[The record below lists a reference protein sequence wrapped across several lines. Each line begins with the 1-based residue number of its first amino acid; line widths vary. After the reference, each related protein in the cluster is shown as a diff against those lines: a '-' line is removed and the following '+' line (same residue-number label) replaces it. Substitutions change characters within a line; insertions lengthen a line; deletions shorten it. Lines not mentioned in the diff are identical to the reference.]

1 MAAFGQTPWAQAQHY
16 DWSNPGSNMATLPEA
31 EIIKLLGLQQPQ
43 ASTPAA
49 SPYAGAPA
57 GAAPPQPV
65 QRQPLPPPE
74 TEPTAPKPMKTAQA
88 KRPDFSVQPQ
98 GSDYAGAFLQGLGGI
113 AKPIGALISSQ
124 SGNERAAQSKNQTYD
139 WLINNGTDPT
149 TAEMIVRN
157 PDIMKVV
164 LTEKFGGEY
173 GKTGS
178 VFQDPRTG
186 KFFTIQWGG
195 KGQRRILPLVAPG
208 EAGAPDVPLEPS
220 KGVKTV
226 DTGTGTEV
234 ISGATGA
241 PVRSVRK
248 DVAGAA
254 QQTVEGREL
263 GELKSKLP
271 TLRSRMQIY
280 EDKAKRLD
288 EAIDRATSRISG
300 WTTGLGGAVLSNV
313 PGTEARALAGDLDTI
328 RANVGFDELQAMRDA
343 SPTGGALGQVSEM
356 ENRLLQS
363 LRAAIDQ
370 LQNGENL
377 AQNLK
382 IIKESNAQLRE
393 IQRQKL
399 AADEARA
406 AAGGTAP
413 AKPGGWSIKRLD

>member
-124 SGNERAAQSKNQTYD
+124 SGNQRATQSKNLTYD
-139 WLINNGTDPT
+139 WLVNNGTDPT

-157 PDIMKVV
+157 PDIMTSV
-164 LTEKFGGEY
+164 LTAKFGGGDY
-173 GKTGS
+173 GKTGAIMKGP
-178 VFQDPRTG
+178 DG
-186 KFFTIQWGG
+186 KFYSVQFNAR
-195 KGQRRILPLVAPG
+195 GQRRILPLETPGAEGAPG
-208 EAGAPDVPLEPS
+208 KPLEPA
-220 KGVKTV
+220 KGVQV
-226 DTGTGTEV
+226 VGDEV
-234 ISGATGA
+234 ISSASGA
-241 PVRSVRK
+241 PVRN
-248 DVAGAA
+248 VAPQIAGGEGAK
-254 QQTVEGREL
+254 VEGREL
-263 GELKSKLP
+263 GELRSKLP

-288 EAIDRATSRISG
+288 EAIDRAISRISG
-300 WTTGLGGAVLSNV
+300 WTTGMGGALLSNM
-313 PGTEARALAGDLDTI
+313 PGTDARALSGDLDTI

-413 AKPGGWSIKRLD
+413 AKPGGWSIKRVD